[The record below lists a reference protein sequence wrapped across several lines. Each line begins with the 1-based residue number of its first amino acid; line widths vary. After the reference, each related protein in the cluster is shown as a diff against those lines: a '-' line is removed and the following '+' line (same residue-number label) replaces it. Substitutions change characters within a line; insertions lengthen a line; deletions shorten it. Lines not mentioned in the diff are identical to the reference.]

1 MIKLFSK
8 NGSDKQDNS
17 LGLFHVEAAAVNLEN
32 AGCNYQAQSL
42 MAIGADASSVAL
54 LSTFTNLVL
63 AILLIKVPSLV
74 EGKTPM
80 KKSIVTIAL
89 VNAFTWIP
97 IILVFMFFKQINPLL
112 LIALWIFGL
121 VPATLLGPLRD
132 NWLANMVPSEKMG
145 RYLSFRSV
153 IAGTFFLA
161 AYVFMGFT
169 LYRSTTNIGRG
180 FAIVVGIAFLASL
193 VSTFLYSNIH
203 SPAPAAKSETAPSLS
218 FVNFLKGAMKEHL
231 GTFILFASL
240 FNFAVNLSGPLFM
253 VYMHNNLNFNFMML
267 TLVFSCVY
275 VGRVLSMTFWG
286 KMVDKSGSLRVLGI
300 VTHLMPLVP
309 LMWIFSGNIIYLCAV
324 QLFLGVVQAAFDL
337 SCQTFIYKSTQPAQR
352 LHYIVYCKSLTT
364 FAAALGTLT
373 GALLLGHIFPVFGS
387 PILGI
392 FMVSA
397 MAQMAVVRF
406 MLPKLRPGGIPDAIV
421 HEELARELAMVNYP
435 TRQGLY
441 YHPEAWSRFTK
452 PVAAFGT
459 AISNAVNKLAPR
471 PAGLY
476 YNQAKW
482 SNYMGRNS
490 TLQAENIDT
499 EPSGLYYNKK
509 AWADYRQ
516 QTAVLAESDSET
528 VKEGLLYNPEAQA
541 KMMAKAAQTN
551 VKTQGT
557 PEPAHKGLL
566 YDPAAWSAMVNQ
578 MAQADTKFSESLK
591 PSHKGLLYDPEAMAK
606 FMKQTTMAEA
616 KAIDAKPARAGI
628 FYDSQKCSDYL
639 KQSMLINATTVR
651 TIGDGQIN
659 RQPIFYHPEAWNN
672 YKNQTALSRS
682 AAAKTRIG
690 AAPKQ
695 ALLYHPEEW
704 ERTLDPAMVHIGR
717 KSAIGTVIARKS
729 TMKKTD
735 FKSRPASYQ
744 TENRP
749 VITNKRIGTRPS
761 VA

>member
-516 QTAVLAESDSET
+516 QTAVLVASDSET

-735 FKSRPASYQ
+735 IKARPANYQ
-744 TENRP
+744 TENRQ

>member
-1 MIKLFSK
+1 
-8 NGSDKQDNS
+8 
-17 LGLFHVEAAAVNLEN
+17 
-32 AGCNYQAQSL
+32 

-97 IILVFMFFKQINPLL
+97 IIIVFLFFKQINPLL

-153 IAGTFFLA
+153 IAGSFFLA

-180 FAIVVGIAFLASL
+180 FAVVLGIAFIASL

-240 FNFAVNLSGPLFM
+240 FSFAVNLSGPLFM
-253 VYMHNNLNFNFMML
+253 VYMHNNLNFNFLVL

-275 VGRVLSMTFWG
+275 VGRVISMTFWG

-300 VTHLMPLVP
+300 VTHLIPLVP
-309 LMWIFSGNIIYLCAV
+309 LMWLFSGNVIYLCAV

-364 FAAALGTLT
+364 FASALGTLT

-392 FMVSA
+392 FLVSA
-397 MAQMAVVRF
+397 IAQMAVVRF

-459 AISNAVNKLAPR
+459 AISNAVNKIAPR

-482 SNYMGRNS
+482 SNYMGANA
-490 TLQAENIDT
+490 TLQAENIDA

-516 QTAVLAESDSET
+516 QTAVLVESDAET
-528 VKEGLLYNPEAQA
+528 AKEGLLYNTEAQA
-541 KMMAKAAQTN
+541 KMMAKAAQAN
-551 VKTQGT
+551 AKAQAT
-557 PEPAHKGLL
+557 PEPTHKGLL

-578 MAQADTKFSESLK
+578 MAQADAKFSESLK
-591 PSHKGLLYDPEAMAK
+591 PAHKGLLNDPEAMAK
-606 FMKQTTMAEA
+606 FMKRTTMAEA
-616 KAIDAKPARAGI
+616 KAIDAKPARTGI
-628 FYDSQKCSDYL
+628 FSDPQKCSDYL
-639 KQSMLINATTVR
+639 KQSMLINATTMR

-672 YKNQTALSRS
+672 YKNQTALSH
-682 AAAKTRIG
+682 AATAKTRIG

-704 ERTLDPAMVHIGR
+704 ERTPRPGNGTYRQKIGNRHVNHQTKTVKRIDRNAPPMRRQAENKPA
-717 KSAIGTVIARKS
+717 AA
-729 TMKKTD
+729 
-735 FKSRPASYQ
+735 
-744 TENRP
+744 
-749 VITNKRIGTRPS
+749 NKRFGTRPS
-761 VA
+761 IA

>member
-17 LGLFHVEAAAVNLEN
+17 LGLFHAEAAAVNAEN
-32 AGCNYQAQSL
+32 AGCNFQS
-42 MAIGADASSVAL
+42 ASIIATGADASSVAL

-63 AILLIKVPSLV
+63 AMLLIKVPSLV

-80 KKSIVTIAL
+80 KRTIVMMAL
-89 VNAFTWIP
+89 INAFTWIP
-97 IILVFMFFKQINPLL
+97 IILVFLFFKQINPLL

-153 IAGTFFLA
+153 ISALFFLV
-161 AYVFMGFT
+161 AYNIMGFT
-169 LYRSTTNIGRG
+169 LSRATGNVFSG
-180 FAIVVGIAFLASL
+180 FAIVLGIAFFASIA
-193 VSTFLYSNIH
+193 STFLYSNIH
-203 SPAPAAKSETAPSLS
+203 SPAPVAKSETAPSLT
-218 FVNFLKGAMKEHL
+218 FINFLKGAMKEHL
-231 GTFILFASL
+231 GTFILFQSL
-240 FNFAVNLSGPLFM
+240 FNFAVNLSGPLLA
-253 VYMHNNLNFNFMML
+253 VYMLKNLKFSFMTY

-275 VGRVLSMTFWG
+275 VGRAISMTFWG

-300 VTHLMPLVP
+300 VAHLIPFVP
-309 LMWIFSGNIIYLCAV
+309 LLWLFSGNIGYLCAI
-324 QLFLGVVQAAFDL
+324 QLFSGVVQAAYDL
-337 SCQTFIYKSTQPAQR
+337 SCQTFIYKSTQPEQR

-373 GALLLGHIFPVFGS
+373 GALLLSHMLHIFGS
-387 PILGI
+387 QILGI
-392 FMVSA
+392 FLLSA
-397 MAQMAVVRF
+397 ITQMAVVRF

-476 YNQAKW
+476 FNQAKW
-482 SNYMGRNS
+482 SNYMGRNVN
-490 TLQAENIDT
+490 LQADDIST

-516 QTAVLAESDSET
+516 QTAVLAEPDSET
-528 VKEGLLYNPEAQA
+528 AKQGLLYNPEAWA
-541 KMMAKAAQTN
+541 KMANQTAQATAKAQETSA
-551 VKTQGT
+551 
-557 PEPAHKGLL
+557 PARKGLL

-578 MAQADTKFSESLK
+578 MAQADVKFSDSLK
-591 PSHKGLLYDPEAMAK
+591 PARKGLLYDPEAMAK
-606 FMKQTTMAEA
+606 FMKQTTLAEA
-616 KAIDAKPARAGI
+616 KAIDAKPAKTGI
-628 FYDSQKCSDYL
+628 FYDSQKWSDYL
-639 KQSMLINATTVR
+639 KQSLLLNATTVR
-651 TIGDGQIN
+651 TIGDPQTN

-672 YKNQTALSRS
+672 YKNQTALSRT
-682 AAAKTRIG
+682 AAKVRVG
-690 AAPKQ
+690 ATPKQ

-717 KSAIGTVIARKS
+717 KSAIGAVITRQNTVEKIDRKTPPVS
-729 TMKKTD
+729 H
-735 FKSRPASYQ
+735 Q

-749 VITNKRIGTRPS
+749 ASTAKRFGTRPS
-761 VA
+761 MA

>member
-1 MIKLFSK
+1 
-8 NGSDKQDNS
+8 
-17 LGLFHVEAAAVNLEN
+17 
-32 AGCNYQAQSL
+32 
-42 MAIGADASSVAL
+42 
-54 LSTFTNLVL
+54 
-63 AILLIKVPSLV
+63 
-74 EGKTPM
+74 
-80 KKSIVTIAL
+80 
-89 VNAFTWIP
+89 
-97 IILVFMFFKQINPLL
+97 
-112 LIALWIFGL
+112 
-121 VPATLLGPLRD
+121 
-132 NWLANMVPSEKMG
+132 
-145 RYLSFRSV
+145 
-153 IAGTFFLA
+153 
-161 AYVFMGFT
+161 MGFT

-516 QTAVLAESDSET
+516 QTAVLAEPDSET
-528 VKEGLLYNPEAQA
+528 TKQGLLYNPEAWA
-541 KMMAKAAQTN
+541 KMANQTAQA
-551 VKTQGT
+551 T
-557 PEPAHKGLL
+557 PRAQETPAPRKGLL

-591 PSHKGLLYDPEAMAK
+591 PEHKGLLYDPEAMAK

-729 TMKKTD
+729 TVKKTD
-735 FKSRPASYQ
+735 IKARPANYQ